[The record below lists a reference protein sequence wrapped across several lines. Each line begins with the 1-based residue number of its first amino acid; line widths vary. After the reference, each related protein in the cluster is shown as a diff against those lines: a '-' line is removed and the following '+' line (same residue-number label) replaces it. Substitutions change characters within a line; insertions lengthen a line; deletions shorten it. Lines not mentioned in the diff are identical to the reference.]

1 LGSNS
6 VYALYKDKRG
16 NLWIGTWE
24 GGLNLFDYKTESFR
38 RFLSTGKP
46 GSISSNNVYTILEDS
61 RGNLWIGTLGGGLNR
76 YDYTTN
82 TFKHYLP
89 KEGDSLSRNLM
100 TRYVNQVYET
110 TDGKLLIST
119 YNSVDLYNPES
130 DDFTHYIYTSSAG
143 KKIVTIF
150 EDSKKNIWLGTNN
163 GIFILDLKDGVVKP
177 YQAAR
182 DYTDLTIQ
190 AIQEDLNGNLWLSS
204 NDGIFAL
211 ILAVNLPDSLSIRH
225 FSRIDGLPENEFIKR
240 STYKDSRGM
249 LYFGSV
255 GGYTY
260 FNPDSIFTND
270 VIPRVIL
277 TEFQLLVSQKD
288 KGNKY
293 IPIKGNIN
301 YIEEIELPYK
311 DRNFTIQFAALSYL
325 HPEENQYQYMLEGY
339 DEGWIDVGNQKKATY
354 TNIQAG
360 KYTFK
365 VKACN
370 NDGVW
375 CEQPKTIKI
384 IIHPPL
390 WGTIWF
396 RALVIIIVIVLF
408 IFFYR
413 LRFAYLELQRKL
425 LEEKI
430 KERTAELLN
439 MNTLL
444 EEKQEEITVQNAEL
458 EKHRNNLETIV
469 EERTSEL
476 IRAKLEAE
484 ESNRLKSSFLANM
497 SHEIRT
503 PMNAISGFSGLLI
516 DESYDKAEKERFISN
531 INKNCD
537 TLKVLIDDI
546 IDISLIEANQLKII
560 KNHFEVDPILYGIES
575 YFSLA
580 NDKDI
585 QFKFVENHDVKNITL
600 DNDVIRFR
608 QILNNLISNAYK
620 YTEKGSISF
629 GYEMEK
635 DFVRFYVSDT
645 GIGIEKSEQEKIFH
659 SFYKVEN
666 DPNTLYRGAGIGLA
680 ICQRLVTS
688 MGGHIWVHSENNKG
702 STFYFTLPITKVMQP
717 AKNQSVFDLSTI
729 LPKLQN
735 MTVLVAEDEPSNFDL
750 VNVLLRR
757 YVLKVEWAK
766 NGIEAVEFIKANPRI
781 ENCVVLMDIKMPTLD
796 GYEAHKQ
803 IREINP
809 QIPVIAVTAFA
820 LSSDKQRLMNEQFDA
835 FIFKPIKK
843 EILIETVAKFASQTN
858 S

>member
-1 LGSNS
+1 
-6 VYALYKDKRG
+6 
-16 NLWIGTWE
+16 
-24 GGLNLFDYKTESFR
+24 
-38 RFLSTGKP
+38 
-46 GSISSNNVYTILEDS
+46 
-61 RGNLWIGTLGGGLNR
+61 
-76 YDYTTN
+76 
-82 TFKHYLP
+82 
-89 KEGDSLSRNLM
+89 
-100 TRYVNQVYET
+100 
-110 TDGKLLIST
+110 
-119 YNSVDLYNPES
+119 
-130 DDFTHYIYTSSAG
+130 
-143 KKIVTIF
+143 
-150 EDSKKNIWLGTNN
+150 
-163 GIFILDLKDGVVKP
+163 
-177 YQAAR
+177 
-182 DYTDLTIQ
+182 
-190 AIQEDLNGNLWLSS
+190 
-204 NDGIFAL
+204 
-211 ILAVNLPDSLSIRH
+211 
-225 FSRIDGLPENEFIKR
+225 
-240 STYKDSRGM
+240 
-249 LYFGSV
+249 
-255 GGYTY
+255 
-260 FNPDSIFTND
+260 
-270 VIPRVIL
+270 
-277 TEFQLLVSQKD
+277 
-288 KGNKY
+288 
-293 IPIKGNIN
+293 
-301 YIEEIELPYK
+301 
-311 DRNFTIQFAALSYL
+311 
-325 HPEENQYQYMLEGY
+325 
-339 DEGWIDVGNQKKATY
+339 
-354 TNIQAG
+354 
-360 KYTFK
+360 
-365 VKACN
+365 
-370 NDGVW
+370 
-375 CEQPKTIKI
+375 
-384 IIHPPL
+384 
-390 WGTIWF
+390 
-396 RALVIIIVIVLF
+396 
-408 IFFYR
+408 
-413 LRFAYLELQRKL
+413 
-425 LEEKI
+425 
-430 KERTAELLN
+430 

-476 IRAKLEAE
+476 VRAKLEAE

-516 DESYDKAEKERFISN
+516 DESYNKAEKERFISN

-560 KNHFEVDPILYGIES
+560 KNHFEVDSIMYGIES

-580 NDKDI
+580 NDKGI
-585 QFKFVENHDVKNITL
+585 QFKFIENHEVKNIIL

-629 GYEMEK
+629 GYEIER

-645 GIGIEKSEQEKIFH
+645 GIGIEKSEQEKIFQ

-680 ICQRLVTS
+680 ICHRLVTS
-688 MGGHIWVHSENNKG
+688 MGGHIWVHSEINKG

-717 AKNQSVFDLSTI
+717 TKKQPVFDLSTI

-750 VNVLLRR
+750 VNVLLKR

-781 ENCVVLMDIKMPTLD
+781 ENCIVLMDIKMPTLD

-843 EILIETVAKFASQTN
+843 EILIETVAKFATQTN